1 MGLCWGP
8 RWKEAE
14 ATVEEAEATVA
25 RESGATVARVR
36 SHGSLRETWSQSGEE
51 VRLEGEE
58 AARVSRGW
66 RPEGQALQGDPSEQ
80 AS

>member
-14 ATVEEAEATVA
+14 ATVEEAEAI
-25 RESGATVARVR
+25 VARVR
-36 SHGSLRETWSQSGEE
+36 GHGSLRETWSQSGE

-66 RPEGQALQGDPSEQ
+66 RPEGQALQGDPSKQ

>member
-1 MGLCWGP
+1 M
-8 RWKEAE
+8 
-14 ATVEEAEATVA
+14 EEAEATVA
-25 RESGATVARVR
+25 RVRGHSRQRVR
-36 SHGSLRETWSQSGEE
+36 GLGSLRETWSQSGEE

-66 RPEGQALQGDPSEQ
+66 SSEAQALQGGPSEQ

>member
-1 MGLCWGP
+1 M
-8 RWKEAE
+8 
-14 ATVEEAEATVA
+14 
-25 RESGATVARVR
+25 
-36 SHGSLRETWSQSGEE
+36 WSQSGEE

-66 RPEGQALQGDPSEQ
+66 SPEAQALQGGPSEQ

>member
-1 MGLCWGP
+1 MCGGS
-8 RWKEAE
+8 RRKEAE
-14 ATVEEAEATVA
+14 EATVA
-25 RESGATVARVR
+25 RGRGL
-36 SHGSLRETWSQSGEE
+36 GSPRQTWSQSGEE

-66 RPEGQALQGDPSEQ
+66 SPEAQALQGGPSEQ